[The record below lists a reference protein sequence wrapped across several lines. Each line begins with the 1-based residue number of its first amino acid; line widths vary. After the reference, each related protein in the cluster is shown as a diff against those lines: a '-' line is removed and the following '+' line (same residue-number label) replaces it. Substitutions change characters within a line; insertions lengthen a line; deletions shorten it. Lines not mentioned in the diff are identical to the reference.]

1 MENVHQIL
9 ADKVLWRIAT
19 DGEGIYG
26 HMVASTRWLR
36 TSASETAG
44 RFPPI
49 SATNARD
56 STSSAASIADECGMT
71 TISEAGHR
79 AASPSIGDGEGEH
92 SGTTGN
98 GEWA

>member
-1 MENVHQIL
+1 MEI
-9 ADKVLWRIAT
+9 
-19 DGEGIYG
+19 DGEGIYE

-36 TSASETAG
+36 TSTGETAG

-49 SATNARD
+49 SGTNARD
-56 STSSAASIADECGMT
+56 STSSTASIADECGMT
-71 TISEAGHR
+71 TISEAGHQ
-79 AASPSIGDGEGEH
+79 AASPSIGDGGGEH